1 MRPLPTN
8 DRERKGAVA
17 VPVEMAGQE
26 RPRLEMHAGR
36 MRTWQRLSIL
46 EPRAGTL
53 RFPLI

>member
-53 RFPLI
+53 RVPLI